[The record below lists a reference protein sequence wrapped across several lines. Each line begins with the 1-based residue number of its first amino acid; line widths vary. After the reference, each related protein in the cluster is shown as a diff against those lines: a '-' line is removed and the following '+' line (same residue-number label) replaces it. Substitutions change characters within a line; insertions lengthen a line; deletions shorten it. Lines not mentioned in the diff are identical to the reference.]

1 MDYSHLLCPVKYT
14 EHRSVTKKQNLIKVS
29 KKSIPKPPP
38 RVVRVSVVDNDATD
52 SSSDE
57 ESDLFGRHRVRRYT
71 NEIVIEQ
78 TTSLNNAAVATT
90 TPPIVAPLCKK
101 AGSRRKSSANTAVA
115 TGQPGGSLVTS
126 GGVRKF
132 RGVRQRPWGKW
143 AAEIRDPA
151 KRVRL
156 WLGTYD
162 TAEEAA
168 MVYDNAA
175 IKLRGPD
182 ALTNFAT
189 PPPREPPAP
198 VVVETHAP
206 STSGGYE
213 SGDESASHNILCSPT
228 SVLHFR
234 GGSTGEELSRF
245 KPDIIKHEDELLFCP
260 VQEPSNSLMSNS
272 NSISNSSSSCP
283 LEECQGESS
292 SNIGDF
298 LDTPYLNDF
307 FNFESPEPM
316 IFEDSKPLDNLFTIG
331 DDCDN
336 QFHNQF
342 DFGDVFVDSFMDDF
356 DFSTMNNNNN
366 NSYSSSNLLQVD
378 DYFQDINEIFAA
390 DPLVAL

>member
-1 MDYSHLLCPVKYT
+1 MDYSQLLCPVKYT
-14 EHRSVTKKQNLIKVS
+14 EHRSVTKKQNLIKPT
-29 KKSIPKPPP
+29 KKSVPKPPP

-57 ESDLFGRHRVRRYT
+57 EAEIFGRHRVRRYL

-78 TTSLNNAAVATT
+78 TTSLTTNAVAAV
-90 TPPIVAPLCKK
+90 PPVVAPVCKK
-101 AGSRRKSSANTAVA
+101 GGSRKKSTNTAA
-115 TGQPGGSLVTS
+115 TPQPGGVLMTS

-151 KRVRL
+151 RRVRL

-189 PPPREPPAP
+189 PPPREPPPP
-198 VVVETHAP
+198 VVVEAHAP
-206 STSGGYE
+206 STSTGYE
-213 SGDESASHNILCSPT
+213 SGDESASHNLLCSPT

-234 GGSTGEELSRF
+234 GGSEELSRF
-245 KPDIIKHEDELLFCP
+245 KPDIEPEPENELIFP
-260 VQEPSNSLMSNS
+260 VHEPSTTHSVST
-272 NSISNSSSSCP
+272 SSTSCYN

-292 SNIGDF
+292 SNIGDL
-298 LDTPYLNDF
+298 LDTPFLNDF
-307 FNFESPEPM
+307 FNFETPEPM
-316 IFEDSKPLDNLFTIG
+316 IFDDSKSSESLFTIS
-331 DDCDN
+331 DDNDQ
-336 QFHNQF
+336 QFHHQF
-342 DFGDVFVDSFMDDF
+342 DFGDVFDDSFMDDF
-356 DFSTMNNNNN
+356 DFSTMNNNINN
-366 NSYSSSNLLQVD
+366 NDYSSSNMLQVD
-378 DYFQDINEIFAA
+378 DYFQDINDIFAS

>member
-1 MDYSHLLCPVKYT
+1 MDYTNMLCPVKYT
-14 EHRSVTKKQNLIKVS
+14 EHRRVTKKHNSVKAL
-29 KKSIPKPPP
+29 KKSSSCTKPP

-57 ESDLFGRHRVRRYT
+57 ESELFGRHRVRRYL
-71 NEIVIEQ
+71 NEIVIEPALSATAATPPPTLAQ
-78 TTSLNNAAVATT
+78 AVVTPSCNAKKGGSKKKSTNTGTATQGATLTT
-90 TPPIVAPLCKK
+90 T
-101 AGSRRKSSANTAVA
+101 
-115 TGQPGGSLVTS
+115 

-151 KRVRL
+151 RRVRL

-189 PPPREPPAP
+189 PPPREPPPP
-198 VVVETHAP
+198 VVVEPHAP

-213 SGDESASHNILCSPT
+213 SGDESVSHNILCSPT

-234 GGSTGEELSRF
+234 GGSTDEDTFRF
-245 KPDIIKHEDELLFCP
+245 KQDDNESLPPPI
-260 VQEPSNSLMSNS
+260 QESSLSVSNSI
-272 NSISNSSSSCP
+272 ISNSSSSSG

-292 SNIGDF
+292 STIGDF
-298 LDTPYLNDF
+298 LDTPFLNDF

-316 IFEDSKPLDNLFTIG
+316 IFEDSKPMENLFTIY
-331 DDCDN
+331 DENDQLLQH
-336 QFHNQF
+336 QFD
-342 DFGDVFVDSFMDDF
+342 DFGDMFVDSFIDDLDFNTMDN
-356 DFSTMNNNNN
+356 SNNN
-366 NSYSSSNLLQVD
+366 YSSSNLLQVD
-378 DYFQDINEIFAA
+378 DYFQDINDIFAS